1 MLRFPLLALIL
12 ATPVLHAE
20 PLTQADKEALLEK
33 LDALRDDA
41 RTKALGRMGSALSAF
56 KAGMASDEA
65 AAELYLK
72 CLEKEFEDQKL
83 SSQDF
88 RERKRHESERLEKD
102 GTKRCLRHQLR
113 WLVLT
118 LEAAEKPDK
127 ISELIPRASEAMAS
141 IFDSPAQFEM
151 NVEAL
156 RQPVTETIFAKAYHL
171 QGLKVEKWP
180 LSPLEIGP
188 VFEQVFLPPLRAKGS
203 FESLREQW
211 MRRIRYEGVAKKEW
225 RKPLQR
231 GEGDKDEKTIK
242 RESSVEYEKFV
253 AETQPEMMW
262 QMEMDLYKA
271 GDQKRAAVKMLE
283 HIESNVTHPKAR
295 EWGSQ
300 FRGLIEPAKDAAE
313 TADKSAP

>member
-1 MLRFPLLALIL
+1 MLRSSFLAILL

-20 PLTQADKEALLEK
+20 PLTQADREALMEK

-41 RTKALGRMGSALSAF
+41 KTKALGRMGNALTAF
-56 KAGMASDEA
+56 KAGMASDDA

-88 RERKRHESERLEKD
+88 RERKRHESERLDRE

-118 LEAAEKPDK
+118 LEAAEKPDQ
-127 ISELIPRASEAMAS
+127 ISALVPRASEAMES

-156 RQPVTETIFAKAYHL
+156 RQPVTQTIFAKAYQL
-171 QGLKVEKWP
+171 DGLKVEKWP
-180 LSPLEIGP
+180 LTPLDIDQ
-188 VFEQVFLPPLRAKGS
+188 VFEQVFFPPLRAKQS

-211 MRRIRYEGVAKKEW
+211 MRRIRYEGIAKKEW
-225 RKPLQR
+225 RKPRER

-253 AETQPEMMW
+253 AETQPELMW

-271 GDQKRAAVKMLE
+271 GDQKRAAVRMLE
-283 HIESNVTHPKAR
+283 HIQTHVTHPKAR
-295 EWGSQ
+295 EWAAQ
-300 FRGLIEPAKDAAE
+300 FRGLIDSAKGAE
-313 TADKSAP
+313 TADKTDP